1 MTSSFTV
8 TPDAVVTVAEVVVA
22 VVALALAWWHW
33 DEKKEGPVV
42 GTEEAGYIGSCRQA
56 GSGLCIRFL

>member
-8 TPDAVVTVAEVVVA
+8 TPDAVVTAAEVVAA

-33 DEKKEGPVV
+33 DEEEGPVA
-42 GTEEAGYIGSCRQA
+42 GAEEAGYLGSCRQA
-56 GSGLCIRFL
+56 GGGLCIRFL